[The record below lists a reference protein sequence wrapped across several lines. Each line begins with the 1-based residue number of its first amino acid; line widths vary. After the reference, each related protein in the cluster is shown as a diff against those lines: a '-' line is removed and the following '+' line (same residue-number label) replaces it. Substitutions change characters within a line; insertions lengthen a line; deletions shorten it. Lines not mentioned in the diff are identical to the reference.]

1 MGIPMLRALLCATTM
16 LAAAPA
22 VAADFS
28 FAEAGPTPE
37 ERRLDAL
44 LDVQGGYSWFNSD
57 FGAFEASH
65 VDFAGRVNAWLT
77 RSLSF
82 QFDAWD
88 EELYFDGD
96 GDTSMYGGAVH
107 ASVRDPSSHLV
118 GVLASI
124 GNSFGGNYANV
135 GAEAQLYLG
144 NLTLYGQAGYG
155 WGYDNADGQ
164 TMPYVHLV
172 ARQFLNPDLMIEGQ
186 AGYGSFDFGA
196 GSTDVVRWEARLE
209 GRLPRTPLSAYVAYQ
224 GMYESSGGGSLTE
237 SALVGGIRLMTASS
251 LLANDRSGASLV
263 DYNPL
268 FGYPIWRD

>member
-1 MGIPMLRALLCATTM
+1 MLRALLFATTM
-16 LAAAPA
+16 LLAAPA
-22 VAADFS
+22 LAADFS
-28 FAEAGPTPE
+28 FADAGPTAE
-37 ERRLDAL
+37 ERQIAAL
-44 LDVQGGYSWFNSD
+44 LDVQGGYSWFDED
-57 FGAFEASH
+57 FGPYEASH
-65 VDFAGRVNAWLT
+65 VDFAGRANVWLN
-77 RSLSF
+77 RSLSL

-88 EELYFDGD
+88 EELYFEGGGD
-96 GDTSMYGGAVH
+96 VSMYGGAVH
-107 ASVRDPSSHLV
+107 ASFRDPSSHLV

-124 GNSFGGNYANV
+124 GNSFGGDYANV
-135 GAEAQLYLG
+135 GAEGQVYLG

-186 AGYGSFDFGA
+186 AGYASFDTGA
-196 GSTDVVRWEARLE
+196 GSTDVVRWETRIE

-224 GMYESSGGGSLTE
+224 GMYEDSGGGSLTE
-237 SALVGGIRLMTASS
+237 NAIVGGIRLMTAPS

-268 FGYPIWRD
+268 FGYPTWRD